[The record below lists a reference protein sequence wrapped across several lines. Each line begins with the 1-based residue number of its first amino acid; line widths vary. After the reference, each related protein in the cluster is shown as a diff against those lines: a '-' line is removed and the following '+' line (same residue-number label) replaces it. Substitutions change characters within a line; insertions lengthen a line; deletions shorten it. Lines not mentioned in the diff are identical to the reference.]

1 MTVKLCDICR
11 KEIDMNDRDT
21 ISKISFGNYGIGSWI
36 WHSEFDLCSEC
47 GKALTAWLNVRKSL
61 SLPKVN
67 NENDT
72 EDCEHNP
79 NREYKEE
86 WNE

>member
-1 MTVKLCDICR
+1 MTVKLCDICH

-21 ISKISFGNYGIGSWI
+21 ISKISF

-61 SLPKVN
+61 SLPKES
-67 NENDT
+67 NEDDT
-72 EDCEHNP
+72 EDCEYNP
-79 NREYKEE
+79 NREYEAE